1 MTATEG
7 DLRAVD
13 VAWEEVK
20 RCTSNKSS
28 EPPHSRKKL
37 LNGPMGY
44 VSRPKVALNDVHVDR
59 QQNPKANIG
68 SVDVGDREGAQ
79 SKPFVDFKGHWWPQ
93 SVISSVQSTNDHHH
107 SLVRVYIGVEDV
119 DAHTVKA
126 FQHIHLVLSVS
137 NRLQAKG

>member
-28 EPPHSRKKL
+28 EPPHSRRKL

-44 VSRPKVALNDVHVDR
+44 VSRPKVGLNDVHVDR

-68 SVDVGDREGAQ
+68 SVDVGVVKELSQ
-79 SKPFVDFKGHWWPQ
+79 SHLLT
-93 SVISSVQSTNDHHH
+93 S
-107 SLVRVYIGVEDV
+107 
-119 DAHTVKA
+119 KA
-126 FQHIHLVLSVS
+126 TGGLS
-137 NRLQAKG
+137 R